1 MSRIRIP
8 LNPDPDVQDPDAA
21 ESKNRRQWPRYA
33 FPERESF
40 TLTADGRTATC
51 AIEDISLGGARL
63 RMEGPV
69 PGNPELRLPGLA
81 SIRGALDGAGAPYCS
96 IAVGGEYHLGV
107 IRLDRHP
114 AAVEPISPINQ
125 VKVRARKNSTYW
137 EIRGICPQRIS
148 PSDFAPR

>member
-69 PGNPELRLPGLA
+69 PGNPELRIEHPRLGHA
-81 SIRGALDGAGAPYCS
+81 FARRCWKAKH
-96 IAVGGEYHLGV
+96 HLGV
-107 IRLDRHP
+107 IFDHSEPSLAFIADCVAEGSA
-114 AAVEPISPINQ
+114 AAVPPP
-125 VKVRARKNSTYW
+125 A
-137 EIRGICPQRIS
+137 
-148 PSDFAPR
+148 D

>member
-40 TLTADGRTATC
+40 TLTADGRTVTC
-51 AIEDISLGGARL
+51 AVEDISLGGARL

-69 PGNPELRLPGLA
+69 PGNLELRIEHPRLGHA
-81 SIRGALDGAGAPYCS
+81 FARRCWKAKH
-96 IAVGGEYHLGV
+96 HLGV
-107 IRLDRHP
+107 IFDHSEPSLAFIADCVAEASAVAVPPP
-114 AAVEPISPINQ
+114 A
-125 VKVRARKNSTYW
+125 
-137 EIRGICPQRIS
+137 
-148 PSDFAPR
+148 D

>member
-40 TLTADGRTATC
+40 TLIADGRTATC

-69 PGNPELRLPGLA
+69 PGNPELRIEHPRLGHA
-81 SIRGALDGAGAPYCS
+81 FARRCWKAKH
-96 IAVGGEYHLGV
+96 HLGV
-107 IRLDRHP
+107 IFDHSEPSLAFIAGCVAEGSAAAPP
-114 AAVEPISPINQ
+114 A
-125 VKVRARKNSTYW
+125 
-137 EIRGICPQRIS
+137 
-148 PSDFAPR
+148 D

>member
-8 LNPDPDVQDPDAA
+8 LNPDSDVQDPDAA

-69 PGNPELRLPGLA
+69 PGNPELRIEHPRLGHA
-81 SIRGALDGAGAPYCS
+81 FARRCWKAKH
-96 IAVGGEYHLGV
+96 HLGV
-107 IRLDRHP
+107 IFDHSEPSLAFIADCIAEGSA
-114 AAVEPISPINQ
+114 AAVPPP
-125 VKVRARKNSTYW
+125 A
-137 EIRGICPQRIS
+137 
-148 PSDFAPR
+148 D